1 MCFHTSLVA
10 DVPALEARFGAT
22 MPASLGHAPAYH
34 INAWSFPRYPILT
47 HQQPD
52 QFQPIRWGLIPHWVK
67 SKADADKLRAQTIN
81 ARSETIYEKPSYRQ
95 AAKRAQRCIIP
106 VTGFF
111 EWHTDERNAGK
122 QKYPFY
128 LSTDQPITSIAGL
141 WDEWPDPETGEVLTT
156 FSLLTTDANPLLAAV
171 HNEKKRMPCVLT
183 PEAEQIWLHDELTE
197 RDALHLLATAYPA
210 HQMHSQSISKRITS
224 RTENTNVPDVLTPM
238 LYPELADKKGLLA

>member
-1 MCFHTSLVA
+1 MCYHTSLVA
-10 DVPALEARFGAT
+10 DVPALEDRFKAT
-22 MPASLGHAPAYH
+22 MPDSVGFAPAHH
-34 INAWSFPRYPILT
+34 INAYAFPRYPILT
-47 HQQPD
+47 HQNPQ

-81 ARSETIYEKPSYRQ
+81 ARSETVYEKPAFRQ

-111 EWHTDERNAGK
+111 EWHTDGK

-183 PEAEQIWLHDELTE
+183 PEAEQSWLHDDLTE
-197 RDALHLLATAYPA
+197 KDALHLLTTTYPA
-210 HQMHSQSISKRITS
+210 QRMHSYSISKRITS
-224 RTENTNVPDVLTPM
+224 RTEDSNVPEVLAPFT
-238 LYPELADKKGLLA
+238 YPELAGKTELAA

>member
-22 MPASLGHAPAYH
+22 MPPSVDFAPAYH
-34 INAWSFPRYPILT
+34 INAYAFPSYPILT
-47 HQQPD
+47 HQQPK
-52 QFQPIRWGLIPHWVK
+52 QFQEVRWGLVPHWVK

-95 AAKRAQRCIIP
+95 AAKRAQRCLIP

-111 EWHTDERNAGK
+111 EWYTDGK

-141 WDEWPDPETGEVLTT
+141 WDEWADPVTGEVLTT
-156 FSLLTTDANPLLAAV
+156 FSLLTTDANALLAAV

-183 PEAEQIWLHDELTE
+183 PDAERSWLYDDLTE
-197 RDALHLLATAYPA
+197 RDALNLLSTTYPA
-210 HQMHSQSISKRITS
+210 SQMHSQSVSKRITS

-238 LYPELADKKGLLA
+238 VYPELAGKRGLLA

>member
-10 DVPALEARFGAT
+10 DIPALEARFGAT
-22 MPASLGHAPAYH
+22 MPASAAVVPAYH
-34 INAWSFPRYPILT
+34 INAYSFPKYPILT
-47 HQQPD
+47 HQQPA

-111 EWHTDERNAGK
+111 EWHTDGK
-122 QKYPFY
+122 KKYPFY
-128 LSTDQPITSIAGL
+128 LTTDQAITSIAGL

-156 FSLLTTDANPLLAAV
+156 FTLLTTDANPLLAAV

-183 PEAEQIWLHDELTE
+183 PDAERTWLHDDLTE
-197 RDALHLLATAYPA
+197 REALQLLATTYPTR
-210 HQMHSQSISKRITS
+210 QMHSQSISKRITS
-224 RTENTNVPDVLTPM
+224 RTEDSNVPDVLSPVT
-238 LYPELADKKGLLA
+238 YPELAEKTGLLA

>member
-1 MCFHTSLVA
+1 MCYHTSLAA
-10 DVPALEARFGAT
+10 DAPALEARFDAVVPPSAGFT
-22 MPASLGHAPAYH
+22 PAYH
-34 INAWSFPRYPILT
+34 INAYAFPPYPILT
-47 HQQPD
+47 HQEPG
-52 QFQPIRWGLIPHWVK
+52 QFKAIRWGLIPHWVK

-81 ARSETIYEKPSYRQ
+81 ARSETIYEKPAYRQ

-111 EWHTDERNAGK
+111 EWHTDGK

-141 WDEWPDPETGEVLTT
+141 WDEWADPDTGEVLTT

-183 PEAEQIWLHDELTE
+183 PEAEKSWLHDDLNEK
-197 RDALHLLATAYPA
+197 DALHLLTTQYPA
-210 HQMHSQSISKRITS
+210 QRMHSYSISKRITS
-224 RTENTNVPDVLTPM
+224 RTEDSNVPEVLTPFT
-238 LYPELADKKGLLA
+238 YPELAGKTELAA